1 MAEHR
6 GVEYAI
12 RWKDY
17 GWEWEVFAHP
27 GDPRSLVHGTVVSR
41 SQNLADDEWRQ
52 IAVAGVE
59 ATVDVR
65 GGRLCLDRFPP
76 LISGTSAGWGR
87 GLPFSGWPA
96 GRA

>member
-59 ATVDVR
+59 ATVDVLVKKR
-65 GGRLCLDRFPP
+65 IALPAIHMVPP
-76 LISGTSAGWGR
+76 LPIA
-87 GLPFSGWPA
+87 
-96 GRA
+96 